1 MRALAAILIGAG
13 LLACEPVEPEPP
25 AARGEANEPAPD
37 FTLEALAGE
46 PVTLS
51 TLKGKPILVDF
62 WATWCEP
69 CEATIPV
76 LVAFQQKY
84 RGRVHVLGVS
94 VDWDREAVAPFAE
107 KHGMNYPVLFGDE
120 SLALQYGAP
129 GFPTLFVVD
138 AEGHIAE
145 AHVGVMTLPELE
157 ASVAPLLG
165 TAGAPSR

>member
-1 MRALAAILIGAG
+1 MSRVIALLCFAG
-13 LLACEPVEPEPP
+13 LLACDPPEPAPPP
-25 AARGEANEPAPD
+25 AQHEASEPAPD

-51 TLKGKPILVDF
+51 ALRGKPVLVDF
-62 WATWCEP
+62 WATWCAP

-76 LVAFQQKY
+76 LVAFRKKY
-84 RGRVHVLGVS
+84 AERVHVLGVS
-94 VDWDREAVAPFAE
+94 VDWDRDAVAPFAE
-107 KHGMNYPVLFGDE
+107 QHRMNYPVLFGDE
-120 SLALQYGAP
+120 SLALAYGAP

-138 AEGHIAE
+138 AEGRIAD

-165 TAGAPSR
+165 GDDAQAR